1 MTMPQMVTL
10 FAVGGGAEGKLGPQL
25 AAALLLGVPVI
36 GAYLFFQRHFISSL
50 ASTGLKG

>member
-10 FAVGGGAEGKLGPQL
+10 FSVGGGAEGKLGPRL
-25 AAALLLGVPVI
+25 ASALLLAVPVI
-36 GAYLFFQRHFISSL
+36 LAYLLFQRRFISSL